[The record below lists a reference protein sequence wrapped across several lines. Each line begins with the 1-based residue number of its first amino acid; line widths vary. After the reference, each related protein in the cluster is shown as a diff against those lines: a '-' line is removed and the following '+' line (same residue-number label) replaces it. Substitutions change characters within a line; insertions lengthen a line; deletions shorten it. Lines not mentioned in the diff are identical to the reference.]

1 MYIFNIDIYIYIC
14 VCVCACAGMM
24 QGTAMQSLISGNQAW
39 PARKSTCSMIS
50 CDVPMIFH
58 GGFSHFNVRKNG
70 CIKTSHELQAVK
82 IFWIWKLL
90 CLLGC
95 YILVPFVQD
104 SLELYLGFTFE
115 AMPAAAWRAQKN
127 VSIFRGL
134 FLGRLYRNII
144 QQMLWYNHDM
154 YDLYIKYML
163 NYVYIYICVC
173 VCVCV

>member
-1 MYIFNIDIYIYIC
+1 M
-14 VCVCACAGMM
+14 CACAGMM
-24 QGTAMQSLISGNQAW
+24 QGTVMQSLISGNQAW

-115 AMPAAAWRAQKN
+115 AMPSGMAGAEKCVNLQRF
-127 VSIFRGL
+127 VSWINEFIEISYSKCYGIIMICMICIW
-134 FLGRLYRNII
+134 NI
-144 QQMLWYNHDM
+144 
-154 YDLYIKYML
+154 
-163 NYVYIYICVC
+163 C
-173 VCVCV
+173 